1 MAVASPTKNIQKL
14 FNQNWR
20 DTMKQIKR
28 YGSLIALFLMA
39 ILAMAVPIAAR
50 EHQGLGL
57 GIGVRASA
65 AAQAD
70 TDAAT
75 TDIGVPADTA
85 VSADVSG
92 MPRIGARRPFA
103 MPIGIKNAQCVHA
116 CIESTARAS
125 SSGTVSDDQR
135 RQCMEKCN
143 AEKKAEKEQRKEQR
157 DEKKAWHG
165 NFSGAVRAITGQQ
178 KIIRED
184 FKDFRKSMKNETSNE
199 TSDEKPSMTDEE
211 KAKLQEAKK
220 AMLDQIDNLREKKQE
235 LFESIPAAF
244 KTPRLIARGEM
255 MQLNHA
261 LGRTQQDYAD
271 AKKLHVESRARI
283 EAQKKAY
290 HVCMQN
296 TKSAVND
303 ADATRSAEAQVDF
316 SHCKEIKK
324 EFSGDVK
331 TFLLKTADM
340 VVESLNKLKYQVK
353 LSEDITDEASVTL
366 VAEIEQR
373 IIDVKNARVTVE
385 ELKDEA
391 DSVQLKAAA
400 KTIRDAW
407 QETRVLFKKDVGVLM
422 QAKLGNIIN
431 RMDQLKEKFSKAR
444 DLLKGKG
451 ADVSSLDDML
461 GSFDAKLSTA
471 RADYEQAVTLFAQAQ
486 SAKNA
491 DSVVKQAHELVK
503 QARTDLKSA
512 QEELRKLTAE
522 LKVQLRATAE
532 TEAAA
537 SAQPASSEAREST
550 VSADVNA
557 QAEASAE
564 VSASSD

>member
-1 MAVASPTKNIQKL
+1 
-14 FNQNWR
+14 
-20 DTMKQIKR
+20 MKRIKR

-70 TDAAT
+70 ADAAT
-75 TDIGVPADTA
+75 TDIGVHADTA

-92 MPRIGARRPFA
+92 MPRIGARRPFV
-103 MPIGIKNAQCVHA
+103 MPIGIVNAQCVHA

-244 KTPRLIARGEM
+244 KSPRLIARGEM
-255 MQLNHA
+255 IQLNHA

-271 AKKLHVESRARI
+271 AKKLHIESRQKI
-283 EAQKKAY
+283 ELLKKDFHDCVAKAHESNGTVRADEMQK
-290 HVCMQN
+290 CTE
-296 TKSAVND
+296 TKK
-303 ADATRSAEAQVDF
+303 Q
-316 SHCKEIKK
+316 
-324 EFSGDVK
+324 FSGDVK

-353 LSEDITDEASVTL
+353 LSEDITDEVSVTL

-391 DSVQLKAAA
+391 DSTELKAAA

-407 QETRVLFKKDVGVLM
+407 QETRVLFKKDVGALM
-422 QAKLGNIIN
+422 QAKLGNIIH

-444 DLLKGKG
+444 DMLKAKG

-471 RADYEQAVTLFAQAQ
+471 RADYEQAVSLFAQAQ

-550 VSADVNA
+550 ASADA
-557 QAEASAE
+557 AIEAEASAE
-564 VSASSD
+564 ASASSD